1 MLSFSAQQIALM
13 IQGKIEGDAAAT
25 VTQFGKIESALA
37 GEISFLA
44 NPKYEDFLYQTK
56 ASIVII
62 NESLELKKTI
72 SATLIRVP
80 DAYAAFATL
89 LTKYQELKTQNLTGI
104 QSPSFI
110 SPTAKLGADHYIAA
124 FAYVGEG
131 VQMGNQ
137 VKIFPNVFIGDKVVI
152 GNNVVL
158 HPGVIIYADCVL
170 GNNITIHAGA
180 VVGSDGFGFAPKA
193 DGSYQKVP
201 QLGNVIIED
210 DVEIGANTTIDR
222 ATIGSTLIKK
232 GVKLDNLV
240 QIAHNVEVGQHT
252 VIAAQVGLSG
262 STKVGI
268 GVMMGGQSG
277 AAGHLNI
284 ADGVKVAARSG
295 ITKTIDKANSTIT
308 GFPAAEHSTA
318 LRAQIHL
325 KNLPNLEKR
334 VKELEIL
341 VKQLSEKGKSA

>member
-13 IQGKIEGDAAAT
+13 VQGKIEGDAT
-25 VTQFGKIESALA
+25 VTVNQFGKIESAIA

-44 NPKYEDFLYQTK
+44 NPKYEEFLYQTK
-56 ASIVII
+56 ASIVLI
-62 NESLELKKTI
+62 NESLVLKQNMA
-72 SATLIRVP
+72 ATLIRVP

-89 LTKYQELKTQNLTGI
+89 LTQYQALKTNNLTGI

-110 SPTAKLGADHYIAA
+110 ASSAKLGKDHFVAA
-124 FAYVGEG
+124 FAYVGENVKVG
-131 VQMGNQ
+131 EE
-137 VKIFPNVFIGDKVVI
+137 VKIFSNVVIGENVVI
-152 GNNVVL
+152 GNKVVL
-158 HPGVIIYADCVL
+158 HPGVVIYADCVL
-170 GNNITIHAGA
+170 GNNIIIHAGTII
-180 VVGSDGFGFAPKA
+180 GSDGFGFAPNA
-193 DGSYQKVP
+193 NGTYQKVP

-222 ATIGSTLIKK
+222 ATIGSTIIKQ

-240 QIAHNVEVGQHT
+240 QIAHNVEVGQDT

-262 STKVGI
+262 STKVGK

-295 ITKTIDKANSTIT
+295 ITKTIDKANSTVT

-341 VKQLSEKGKSA
+341 VKQLSSKG